1 MPLCFA
7 FGCNHM
13 TGAKRT
19 CSLFRFPTNP
29 KERNKWIQ
37 RCRRADRAYTA
48 NNRLCSC
55 HFKDGVKENG
65 PTIFAY
71 SKNLGCFP
79 DHSKPKRLR
88 LVEGE
93 IEEKAKSN
101 HEHCNDAPDSFEDR
115 TVPVETLSKDVQGSN
130 TDHDHCYAV
139 SLPETSEE
147 SVNDLEEKVKD
158 LQRELE
164 SLRLRKQPFTIRNI
178 IQDPDKMLLYTS
190 FPTEVFNVL
199 VNVLERM
206 RPFNYFSGWT
216 VQGFSTSDQLLMTLM
231 KLRLNLR
238 DLDLAERFNTSKS
251 TVSNIFNTYVAA
263 LHEILFEGVMK
274 TVGIPSQLKC
284 KGSMPKS
291 FEEFSSA
298 RIAMDATEITQ
309 DVPSNMNSQSLSYSN
324 YKSRH
329 TAKAVTCV
337 APNGALVYCS
347 ELYPGSTS
355 DAAIVDHCG
364 VLDMLKP
371 GDMILADKGFNIFDK
386 LPSGVTLNIPPFL
399 SSKSHFTKE
408 EAQLCYKIGR
418 SRIHVERANERIKN
432 YCILD
437 HIPSQYRHLS
447 TKIFQLCVALV
458 NLQSP
463 LLKEIADKYE
473 IPN

>member
-1 MPLCFA
+1 
-7 FGCNHM
+7 
-13 TGAKRT
+13 
-19 CSLFRFPTNP
+19 
-29 KERNKWIQ
+29 
-37 RCRRADRAYTA
+37 
-48 NNRLCSC
+48 
-55 HFKDGVKENG
+55 
-65 PTIFAY
+65 
-71 SKNLGCFP
+71 
-79 DHSKPKRLR
+79 
-88 LVEGE
+88 
-93 IEEKAKSN
+93 
-101 HEHCNDAPDSFEDR
+101 
-115 TVPVETLSKDVQGSN
+115 
-130 TDHDHCYAV
+130 
-139 SLPETSEE
+139 
-147 SVNDLEEKVKD
+147 
-158 LQRELE
+158 
-164 SLRLRKQPFTIRNI
+164 
-178 IQDPDKMLLYTS
+178 
-190 FPTEVFNVL
+190 
-199 VNVLERM
+199 
-206 RPFNYFSGWT
+206 
-216 VQGFSTSDQLLMTLM
+216 MTLM

-418 SRIHVERANERIKN
+418 SRIHVEHANERIKN

>member
-1 MPLCFA
+1 
-7 FGCNHM
+7 M

-48 NNRLCSC
+48 NDRLCSC

-65 PTIFAY
+65 PTI
-71 SKNLGCFP
+71 
-79 DHSKPKRLR
+79 
-88 LVEGE
+88 
-93 IEEKAKSN
+93 
-101 HEHCNDAPDSFEDR
+101 
-115 TVPVETLSKDVQGSN
+115 
-130 TDHDHCYAV
+130 
-139 SLPETSEE
+139 
-147 SVNDLEEKVKD
+147 
-158 LQRELE
+158 
-164 SLRLRKQPFTIRNI
+164 
-178 IQDPDKMLLYTS
+178 
-190 FPTEVFNVL
+190 
-199 VNVLERM
+199 
-206 RPFNYFSGWT
+206 
-216 VQGFSTSDQLLMTLM
+216 
-231 KLRLNLR
+231 
-238 DLDLAERFNTSKS
+238 
-251 TVSNIFNTYVAA
+251 
-263 LHEILFEGVMK
+263 
-274 TVGIPSQLKC
+274 
-284 KGSMPKS
+284 
-291 FEEFSSA
+291 
-298 RIAMDATEITQ
+298 
-309 DVPSNMNSQSLSYSN
+309 LSYSN

-473 IPN
+473 IPNKCNSELQTMSYTMSKDIFALTFCLGLS